1 MKISVIGTG
10 YVGLVSGAC
19 FADVGNTVLC
29 MDLDQ
34 HKIAMLNA
42 GRSPIFEPGLDALI
56 AHNTAARRLLFTTN
70 YDEAVADADIIFLA
84 VGTPPDEDGSAD
96 LTHVLSAAH
105 SIGQLMQRPITLVN
119 KSTVPVGTADR
130 VRSVIAEQLRARGV
144 CIDFSVVSNPEF
156 LKEGAA
162 IEDFM
167 RPARIIVGSDNPQ
180 ATKIMRNLYA
190 PFSRN
195 HEKLLEMDARSAEL
209 TKYGANAML
218 ATRISFMN
226 ELANL
231 AETLGADI
239 ELVRRGIGSDPRIGP
254 DFLYPGI
261 GYGGS
266 CFPKDVRAL
275 LKTSADHGQK
285 LRILAAIEAVNAT
298 QKNILFKKIA
308 QYFNGTD
315 RLAGKTVAL
324 WGLSFKPNTDDVR
337 EAPSLALI
345 RALFA
350 ANCRVQAYD
359 PAASEEAKNVLIS
372 EHGEA
377 RCHEL
382 LNIVDSAVAAVEGA
396 DVLAIATEWKEF
408 YSGPRI

>member
-156 LKEGAA
+156 LKGAGGNRGFHA
-162 IEDFM
+162 P
-167 RPARIIVGSDNPQ
+167 RSDHRGQ
-180 ATKIMRNLYA
+180 RQSAGDE
-190 PFSRN
+190 N
-195 HEKLLEMDARSAEL
+195 HAEPL
-209 TKYGANAML
+209 
-218 ATRISFMN
+218 
-226 ELANL
+226 
-231 AETLGADI
+231 
-239 ELVRRGIGSDPRIGP
+239 
-254 DFLYPGI
+254 
-261 GYGGS
+261 
-266 CFPKDVRAL
+266 C
-275 LKTSADHGQK
+275 
-285 LRILAAIEAVNAT
+285 
-298 QKNILFKKIA
+298 
-308 QYFNGTD
+308 
-315 RLAGKTVAL
+315 TVQ
-324 WGLSFKPNTDDVR
+324 P
-337 EAPSLALI
+337 
-345 RALFA
+345 
-350 ANCRVQAYD
+350 
-359 PAASEEAKNVLIS
+359 
-372 EHGEA
+372 
-377 RCHEL
+377 
-382 LNIVDSAVAAVEGA
+382 
-396 DVLAIATEWKEF
+396 
-408 YSGPRI
+408 